1 MDRKQHQ
8 RNATENPDFQR
19 SLITAIHEASPDGI
33 LVVDSRDIIVSHNR
47 RLFEVLGMSPAELP
61 GAAAGS
67 LVGLPDGPLLEHVVG
82 MVADREGFLR
92 QVKALYADPQ
102 IEDHCEVVLK
112 DGRTLERYST
122 ALEDEVSGYLGRVW
136 FFRDITVRKEVE
148 RALQQMSLC
157 DPLTGVANRRHFFE
171 RATEEYD
178 RARRYGR
185 HLSFIMLDIDWFK
198 QVNDRWG
205 HAAGDSVLKAVC
217 RCAHGVLRHI
227 DMFARIGGEEFALL
241 APDTDIDGAFLVA
254 ERLRQHVAAQRIAE
268 GSDTIG
274 VTISLGVA
282 TLTAKDG
289 SVDDVLKRADAALYA
304 AKRAGRDRTLRAEEQ
319 APG

>member
-1 MDRKQHQ
+1 MDTKKPARSI
-8 RNATENPDFQR
+8 AEDPDFQR
-19 SLITAIHEASPDGI
+19 LLISAIHEASPDGI
-33 LVVDSRDIIVSHNR
+33 LVVDSDDIIVSHNQ
-47 RLFEVLGMSPAELP
+47 RLFEVLGVSPAELP
-61 GAAAGS
+61 GGAAGS
-67 LVGLPDGPLLEHVVG
+67 LVGRPDGPLLEHVVG
-82 MVADREGFLR
+82 LVADREGFLR
-92 QVKALYADPQ
+92 HVKALYANPQ

-122 ALEDEVSGYLGRVW
+122 AVEDKASGYLGRVW

-157 DPLTGVANRRHFFE
+157 DSLTGVANRRHFFE
-171 RATEEYD
+171 RAKEEYD

-185 HLSFIMLDIDWFK
+185 QLSFIMLDIDLFK

-205 HAAGDSVLKAVC
+205 HAAGDDVLKAVC
-217 RCAHGVLRHI
+217 QSAHAVLRHI

-241 APDTDIDGAFLVA
+241 APDTDIDSAFLVA
-254 ERLRQHVAAQRIAE
+254 ERLRRHVAAQCVIE
-268 GSDTIG
+268 GADTIR

-282 TLTAKDG
+282 SLTEKDG
-289 SVDDVLKRADAALYA
+289 SAEDVLKRADAALYA

-319 APG
+319 TPD